1 MRILITGVAGFI
13 GFHLAKKLIK
23 QGHEI
28 VGIDNINDYYDTD
41 LKKSRLSILESEN
54 FEFNELDINQISS
67 LNKNFDL
74 IINLAAQAGVRV
86 PEEKKA
92 NYQHSNVDGFKKVID
107 YCIEHSIEKLIY
119 ASSSSV
125 YDDSSSQSFSEN
137 DTDLKPK
144 SLYGE
149 TKLFNE
155 EYIEKLNSRI
165 DCIGLRFFSVYGPFG
180 RPDMAYF
187 SFTESLKKGQP
198 IELHNNG
205 SMARDMTFIDDAID
219 GIIKSIDFLINSD
232 KEIKNELFN
241 IGNDK
246 PILTSDLL
254 KTLQNHLNIEGNI
267 RDIEVSNESLYTH
280 ADLTKS
286 KSILGYNP
294 KTAFE
299 DGIKIFLDWHK
310 DYENF

>member
-28 VGIDNINDYYDTD
+28 VGIDNINDYYDTN

-54 FEFNELDINQISS
+54 FEFNELDINQVSS

-92 NYQHSNVDGFKKVID
+92 NYQHSNVDGFKKVVD

-155 EYIEKLNSRI
+155 KYIEKLNSRI

-198 IELHNNG
+198 IKLHNNG

-219 GIIKSIDFLINSD
+219 GIIKSIDFLMNSD
-232 KEIKNELFN
+232 KEIGNELFN
-241 IGNDK
+241 IGNNY

-254 KTLQNHLNIEGNI
+254 KILESNLKLEAQVETII
-267 RDIEVSNESLYTH
+267 VSNESLYTH
-280 ADLTKS
+280 ANLDKS
-286 KSILGYNP
+286 KSMLGYNP
-294 KTAFE
+294 KIRIE
-299 DGIKIFLDWHK
+299 EGIKEFLNWHK
-310 DYENF
+310 TYE